1 MPMKRLYRT
10 SVTVFAVLIL
20 AALAGCSQQGESTV
34 RRQGPMELGD
44 PGGVR
49 SAVDAYPVVDGLHV
63 TGQPVDI
70 DIQTYRLRI
79 SGSVDKPLS
88 LSYEQIRGMEA
99 ERERIRLV
107 CPGFFT
113 DEGFWT
119 GVRIGDLLA
128 LAGIREGARKV
139 SFISTDGGYRADID
153 LDDALGE
160 GMLIA
165 YAFDDKPLAR
175 VHGYP
180 LRVVAKDQ
188 PGNRWVKWL
197 GEIIVK

>member
-1 MPMKRLYRT
+1 M
-10 SVTVFAVLIL
+10 
-20 AALAGCSQQGESTV
+20 ST
-34 RRQGPMELGD
+34 G
-44 PGGVR
+44 
-49 SAVDAYPVVDGLHV
+49 DAYPVVDGLHV

-70 DIQTYRLRI
+70 DIETCRLRI

-128 LAGIREGARKV
+128 LAEIREGAHRV
-139 SFISTDGGYRADID
+139 SFLSADGGYRADLS
-153 LDDALGE
+153 LDEVLGE

-165 YAFDDKPLAR
+165 YAFEDKPLAR

-188 PGNRWVKWL
+188 AGSRWVKWL
-197 GEIIVK
+197 GEIVVR